1 MGEIKLNRDELE
13 KDIKILDSL
22 NDRVCSILRDSENI
36 GLKLNTIKEV
46 SVSSQRNALSNMQD
60 SLYNLSRKFEDMR
73 DDIYNAVR
81 SYDSSENNVNK
92 IIEKGLGYDNEYK
105 TLLVN
110 AGDNKS
116 IVKSIDDYKESMIDA
131 FPELDDVVFIA
142 WSYNNYACNIGI
154 PITATTVKNFKKYK
168 EYTKNWFTIDEEAE

>member
-13 KDIKILDSL
+13 KDIRILDSL

-46 SVSSQRNALSNMQD
+46 SVSSQRNVLSNMQD

-81 SYDSSENNVNK
+81 SYDSSENYVQNKLNQIEENKTEVQNINVAKN
-92 IIEKGLGYDNEYK
+92 IEYKVKENNEYENK
-105 TLLVN
+105 DQEAIKINERDDLSTLKL
-110 AGDNKS
+110 
-116 IVKSIDDYKESMIDA
+116 
-131 FPELDDVVFIA
+131 L
-142 WSYNNYACNIGI
+142 
-154 PITATTVKNFKKYK
+154 KKV
-168 EYTKNWFTIDEEAE
+168 